1 MYAAV
6 NAESIRKSL
15 DIPVNFQWNDK
26 TCFASSCHAT
36 CLRLQEPHL
45 QGQQEQ

>member
-1 MYAAV
+1 MQKTV
-6 NAESIRKSL
+6 GDHG

-36 CLRLQEPHL
+36 CLCLRARSA
-45 QGQQEQ
+45 GQQEQ